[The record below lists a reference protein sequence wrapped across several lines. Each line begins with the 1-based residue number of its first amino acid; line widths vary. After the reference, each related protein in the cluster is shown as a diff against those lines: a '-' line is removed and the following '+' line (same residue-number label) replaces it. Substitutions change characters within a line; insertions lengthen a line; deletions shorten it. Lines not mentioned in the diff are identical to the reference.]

1 MTVLN
6 VLTVVL
12 CCVYFG
18 MQGVK
23 WFLRKELSK
32 IREELGWKKV
42 DTIVVLNGR
51 LLKVGEDYE
60 EYRGKIYLDTP
71 LVYKNDRVTLIR
83 GQHVLTLDAAD
94 EKLDRFIVRP
104 EKAPLLKTVSYVN

>member
-32 IREELGWKKV
+32 IREELGRK
-42 DTIVVLNGR
+42 IVT
-51 LLKVGEDYE
+51 
-60 EYRGKIYLDTP
+60 GKQSFTYL
-71 LVYKNDRVTLIR
+71 
-83 GQHVLTLDAAD
+83 
-94 EKLDRFIVRP
+94 P
-104 EKAPLLKTVSYVN
+104 E